1 LPDRLNRQNRFLAAN
16 RFETDSFGLGGSR
29 RVGDKTEPFSK
40 KGECGSSLSGPLADY
55 LTARCGADQ
64 DDGFRDE
71 ADPHGSALRR
81 INRSAGSGTSQPTRV
96 SLLRPTTL
104 LAVMVVIGVL
114 AALPFR
120 RPSDQGGSTAE
131 NAVLTGPSGHMI
143 DSLSAARGGWGDSPA
158 FDPSLAWQPVP
169 MTLPGQQA
177 PELPPMPDS
186 YYDVAF
192 EIERPEPVRDRFPAA
207 AAIVDPRGM
216 SLAGTAQ
223 GTSGKPAQRPHADLS
238 NPGQWANALESIPQA
253 SEPLPERIAVDDLIA
268 DRFVFTPLAP
278 PAPPTGRS
286 AISPAGNRTS
296 QQGGSI
302 SRTAS
307 THAGDASRPK
317 HFIRE
322 PD

>member
-1 LPDRLNRQNRFLAAN
+1 MIPSA
-16 RFETDSFGLGGSR
+16 R
-29 RVGDKTEPFSK
+29 R
-40 KGECGSSLSGPLADY
+40 
-55 LTARCGADQ
+55 GADQ

-71 ADPHGSALRR
+71 ADPRGSALRR
-81 INRSAGSGTSQPTRV
+81 FNRSAGSGTSQPTRV

-104 LAVMVVIGVL
+104 LAVMIVIGVL

-120 RPSDQGGSTAE
+120 RPNDQGGSTAE
-131 NAVLTGPSGHMI
+131 NAVLTGPSGRMI
-143 DSLSAARGGWGDSPA
+143 DTLSATGGEWGESSA

-169 MTLPGQQA
+169 MTLPGQRA

-207 AAIVDPRGM
+207 AVDPRGM

-223 GTSGKPAQRPHADLS
+223 GTSARPPQRPDADLS
-238 NPGQWANALESIPQA
+238 NPGQWANALESVPQA

-268 DRFVFTPLAP
+268 DRFVYTPIAP

-286 AISPAGNRTS
+286 AISPAGNRTPL
-296 QQGGSI
+296 QGGSI
-302 SRTAS
+302 SRTARP
-307 THAGDASRPK
+307 HADDASRPK